1 MRFMYRKSNRSKE
14 KAARQGAAIFVL
26 GG

>member
-1 MRFMYRKSNRSKE
+1 MYRKSNRSKE